1 MVLDHDDSE
10 WDLLHAAQREAD
22 EHILRAGAN
31 VCKLTLNG
39 ILLGFVPDIKHAA
52 HVLRLARRR
61 RVIPFDVAIEENAQ
75 REQLCITAEAGGIRR
90 PLFVMSPEG
99 NLDHVRELYAKC
111 AELPKDAFWKRLVQE
126 GYVEYLSK
134 HEEENTLVLASP
146 CTLVKLNAPLTEHT
160 HCEIHPSFML
170 GIAAS
175 TIPFSDHNQA
185 PRTSY
190 FASMCKQTAGSP
202 PPDMAYTNG
211 MRLMYAQKPLV
222 TTWGSLIHG
231 TYDQPTGMNIWIAV
245 SAAGLNQEDSLI
257 LNEDSKSRGLFACA
271 VTKTYNEDCQS
282 GNGADSQHF
291 ERPSE
296 CKLPRYGNVS
306 KMNPQGYVNPGEAVR
321 GGDAII
327 GRTMNVNDI
336 TCIKR
341 NTVKQDQTT
350 MLPNRD
356 KWSEVN
362 AVLRCVGRDDREM
375 ISMRTHTMRFLQ
387 TGDKLTSQHG
397 QKGIVGCLRPAR
409 DMPYTQDGIIADAL
423 INPHAFPSRMTVGHL
438 LETALGLACAHN
450 GETADGTPFNGV
462 SAADVEAELKALG
475 FDSAGEQVMY
485 DGESGKRINVMMF
498 FGCAYYLRVK
508 QMVEDKHHAR
518 AHGPVHI
525 LTQQPVEGRSKE
537 GGFRVGDME
546 RECLQ
551 AYGAANVTWDRLF
564 QQSDYAEVPVCTSCR
579 MLAMPR
585 APLDQ
590 RYLIVGSNELAGFC
604 HVCKQPGSVVNV
616 PMPFA
621 TKLWHFE
628 LMAYHV
634 RVEHALDPRPDINPF
649 TTAAVG
655 MRKKDL
661 HEEENLLRPEFKA
674 SVWMGSKNKKRGR
687 PEEET
692 DDTVHHLP
700 DGFMEEMDGGAVSDF
715 DFGVDDL
722 DCD

>member
-1 MVLDHDDSE
+1 VH
-10 WDLLHAAQREAD
+10 
-22 EHILRAGAN
+22 
-31 VCKLTLNG
+31 
-39 ILLGFVPDIKHAA
+39 
-52 HVLRLARRR
+52 
-61 RVIPFDVAIEENAQ
+61 
-75 REQLCITAEAGGIRR
+75 
-90 PLFVMSPEG
+90 
-99 NLDHVRELYAKC
+99 
-111 AELPKDAFWKRLVQE
+111 
-126 GYVEYLSK
+126 
-134 HEEENTLVLASP
+134 
-146 CTLVKLNAPLTEHT
+146 
-160 HCEIHPSFML
+160 
-170 GIAAS
+170 
-175 TIPFSDHNQA
+175 
-185 PRTSY
+185 
-190 FASMCKQTAGSP
+190 
-202 PPDMAYTNG
+202 
-211 MRLMYAQKPLV
+211 
-222 TTWGSLIHG
+222 
-231 TYDQPTGMNIWIAV
+231 
-245 SAAGLNQEDSLI
+245 
-257 LNEDSKSRGLFACA
+257 
-271 VTKTYNEDCQS
+271 
-282 GNGADSQHF
+282 
-291 ERPSE
+291 
-296 CKLPRYGNVS
+296 
-306 KMNPQGYVNPGEAVR
+306 

-375 ISMRTHTMRFLQ
+375 ISMRTHAMRFLQ

-409 DMPYTQDGIIADAL
+409 DMPYTEDGIIADAL

-462 SAADVEAELKALG
+462 NATDVETELKDLG
-475 FDSAGEQVMY
+475 FDSVGEQVMY
-485 DGESGKRINVMMF
+485 DGESGQRINVKMF
-498 FGCAYYLRVK
+498 FGCTYYLRVK

-590 RYLIVGSNELAGFC
+590 RYLIVGSNELAGYC
-604 HVCKQPGSVVNV
+604 HVCKHQGTVVNV

-661 HEEENLLRPEFKA
+661 QEEENLLRPEFKA
-674 SVWMGSKNKKRGR
+674 SAWSGSKLKKRRR
-687 PEEET
+687 PEET
-692 DDTVHHLP
+692 DDGVNHLP
-700 DGFMEEMDGGAVSDF
+700 EGFVEETDGGAVSDF